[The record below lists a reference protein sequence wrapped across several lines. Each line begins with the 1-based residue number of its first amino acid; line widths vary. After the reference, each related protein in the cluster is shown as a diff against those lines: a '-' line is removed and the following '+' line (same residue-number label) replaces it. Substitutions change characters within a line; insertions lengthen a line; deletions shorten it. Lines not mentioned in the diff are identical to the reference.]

1 MLRLVGRVN
10 AYIRSGWSIMSGNPH
25 ICSIFLKRTS
35 LFSCF
40 LAGSLLSAMLAFG
53 QADQGTITGVV
64 LDTSGGVV
72 ANAKVTLTNRD
83 TDLVLQT
90 ATDSSGVYVFT
101 PVKIGN
107 YKVSATAPGFATT
120 TQENLHLSVQQRLA
134 VNLQLKAGAVTDI
147 VEVTSE
153 PPLMQAEEAST
164 GQVMSTKVINDTPLN
179 GRNWVY
185 IAQLTAGTTPSH
197 GSRGGG
203 KGDFEANG
211 QRAEQNNFILDGV
224 DNNNNVV
231 DFLNGASFIVRPPP
245 DALAEF
251 KVQTGDYSAE
261 FGHSAG
267 AVVNAS
273 LKSGSNA
280 MHGNLWEY
288 FRNDALDARDWNTPT
303 VPKYRE
309 NQFGA
314 TLGFPILKNKLFFF
328 GDVEANRIIFGETNT
343 LTVPTDKMR
352 NGDFTELLNTQL
364 TGAGAAINLYEP
376 GTADSTK
383 PLGSACGNPQNV
395 MCSNEIDAIAQNILK
410 MYPEPNANGGKTFNN
425 YIVERNA
432 VDNTW
437 QFDTRMDW
445 NISSKDQT
453 FTRLSYLNEPGYR
466 PGPLGPILDGGNFSD
481 DGQFLDR
488 GQNFVLS
495 ETHLFTN
502 TLTNEF
508 RVGYNWAHFGFFQPN
523 ANTNVAQSIGLG
535 GIPFGPRNGGLPN
548 VSVGGISH
556 FGSPTFYVSNEYEN
570 VFQVLDNVSKIV
582 GNHALKFGVNL
593 QHIRFSTEQPTQP
606 RGSYNFSGRYTGL
619 PGVSFTGS
627 GVADFLANSMNSSAI
642 SNLFNTDDVRWDNG
656 AYAQDDWKITRKLTL
671 NLGLRYEYPQAY
683 RDLFGHQAIFY
694 PTGPLSPGSGTAVY
708 AIPNQSKNVA
718 LAQKFTSLLATDNI
732 TLQYSSN
739 PALIQQDK
747 VNFAPRIGFAYRP
760 KDRAVIRGGYGI
772 FYGGVESTGYF
783 PNLGENFPFEFDSNF
798 PAAGCQTNN
807 CPTNGFTLESGF
819 SSAINAG
826 LFNAI
831 STPSLRGSDPKV
843 KTPYAENY
851 NLSVEYGITNNLVA
865 TAGYVGSVSRHLQ
878 VFPNPNAPM
887 ELVPPTANARLVQPF
902 PDFGG
907 VAYTAYAGI
916 SNYNS
921 LQTKLE
927 HRFANG
933 MNFLATYTYSHTL
946 DDAPTPLGSTGDFGY
961 RNTNIVPIRD
971 DYANSPFDVRHRFTF
986 NGSYQLPFGMGRKY
1000 ANQPGPLNY
1009 LIGGWSGSLVFR
1021 AQTGEPFTVGPDIST
1036 ANGAGARAILL
1047 GDPFQTGGTPP
1058 ASNTQTTCASQV
1070 HTVQHWFNP
1079 CAFGNP
1085 PPAASITSPVSGSA
1099 AIADLGGRR
1108 NQIHGPGYERVDM
1121 SLFKDFRTYNEQIL
1135 QFRADIF
1142 NLLNTPSWG
1151 TPNGTAGPTGGLIT
1165 GPRSFQ
1171 NLTPDARFFQFA
1183 LKYSF

>member
-1 MLRLVGRVN
+1 
-10 AYIRSGWSIMSGNPH
+10 MSGNPH
-25 ICSIFLKRTS
+25 S
-35 LFSCF
+35 LFARAKKALPVICLF
-40 LAGSLLSAMLAFG
+40 IIAALAVKPAFG

-64 LDTSGGVV
+64 QDSSGGVV
-72 ANAKVTLTNRD
+72 ANAKVTLTNTD
-83 TDLVLQT
+83 TQLVLQT
-90 ATDSSGVYVFT
+90 TTDASGVYVFS
-101 PVKIGN
+101 PIKIGS
-107 YKVSATAPGFATT
+107 YKISATAKGFATT
-120 TQENLHLSVQQRLA
+120 TQENLHLSLQQRLS
-134 VNLQLKAGAVTDI
+134 VNLQLKAGAITDV
-147 VEVTSE
+147 VEVTAE
-153 PPLMQAEEAST
+153 PSLLQAEEAST

-245 DALAEF
+245 EALAEF
-251 KVQTGDYSAE
+251 KVQTADYSAE

-273 LKSGSNA
+273 LKSGTNSI
-280 MHGNLWEY
+280 HGDLWEY
-288 FRNDALDARDWNTPT
+288 FRNDALDARDWNAPA

-314 TLGFPILKNKLFFF
+314 TLGLPILKNKLFFF

-343 LTVPTDKMR
+343 LNVPTPKMR
-352 NGDFTELLNTQL
+352 TGDFTELRNTQL
-364 TGAGAAINLYEP
+364 TGSGAPINLYEP
-376 GTADSTK
+376 GTADPSK

-395 MCSNEIDAIAQNILK
+395 MCPNEIDVVAQGILNA
-410 MYPEPNANGGKTFNN
+410 YPQPNSNNGKLFNN
-425 YIVERNA
+425 YVVQRNSL
-432 VDNTW
+432 DNTW

-445 NISSKDQT
+445 NVSSKDQT
-453 FTRLSYLNEPGYR
+453 FARFSYLNEPGLR
-466 PGPLGPILDGGNFSD
+466 PGPLGPTLDGGCFSD

-488 GQNFVLS
+488 GQNFVFS

-508 RVGYNWAHFGFFQPN
+508 RVGYNWGHFGFFQPN
-523 ANTNVAQSIGLG
+523 INTNVATQIGLG
-535 GIPFGPRNGGLPN
+535 GIPFGPLNGGLPN
-548 VSVGGISH
+548 VSIGGISH

-582 GNHALKFGVNL
+582 GNHALKFGVNF

-606 RGSYNFSGRYTGL
+606 RGSYNFSGQYTGL

-627 GVADFLANSMNSSAI
+627 GVADFLADFMNSAAI

-656 AYAQDDWKITRKLTL
+656 VYAQDDWKVTRKLTL

-683 RDLFGHQAIFY
+683 RELFGHQAVFY
-694 PTGPLSPGSGTAVY
+694 PTGPLSPGSGSAAY
-708 AIPNQSKNVA
+708 IIPSQSKNVA
-718 LAQKFTSLLATDNI
+718 LAPKFTSLLATDNI
-732 TLQYSSN
+732 NLAYSSN

-747 VNFAPRIGFAYRP
+747 INFAPRIGFAYRP
-760 KDRAVIRGGYGI
+760 KDRTVIRGGYGI

-798 PAAGCQTNN
+798 PAPSGCQLNN
-807 CPTNGFTLESGF
+807 CPTNGFTLETGF
-819 SSAINAG
+819 TNAINGG
-826 LFNAI
+826 LFNSI
-831 STPSLRGSDPKV
+831 STPNLRGSDPKV
-843 KTPYAENY
+843 RTPYAENY
-851 NLSVEYGITNNLVA
+851 NLTVEYEFANSFAA
-865 TAGYVGSVSRHLQ
+865 TLGYVGSQSHHLQ

-887 ELVPPTANARLVQPF
+887 ELVPSSADARLVQPF

-907 VAYTAYAGI
+907 VAYTAYEGV

-921 LQTKLE
+921 LQGKLE
-927 HRFANG
+927 RRFSNG
-933 MNFLATYTYSHTL
+933 LAFLSSYTYSHAL

-961 RNTNIVPIRD
+961 RNTNIVPIRK
-971 DYANSPFDVRHRFTF
+971 DYSNSPFDVRHRFTF
-986 NGSYQLPFGMGRKY
+986 NGSYQLPFGLGRRY
-1000 ANQPGPLNY
+1000 ANQAGALNY
-1009 LIGGWSGSLVFR
+1009 IVGGWSASLDFR
-1021 AQTGEPFTVGPDIST
+1021 AQSGQPFTVGPDIST

-1047 GDPFQTGGTPP
+1047 GDPFKGGGTPP
-1058 ASNTQTTCASQV
+1058 ASNPFPAGTTCPAQV
-1070 HTVQHWFNP
+1070 RTTKNWFNP

-1085 PPAASITSPVSGSA
+1085 PAGSTVTSPVSGA
-1099 AIADLGGRR
+1099 AALAFLGSPR
-1108 NQIHGPGYERVDM
+1108 NQIYNPGYQRIDM
-1121 SLFKDFRTYNEQIL
+1121 SFFKNFHTWREYTV
-1135 QFRADIF
+1135 QFRSDIF
-1142 NLLNTPSWG
+1142 NLLNHPSWG
-1151 TPNGTAGPTGGLIT
+1151 DPGTSDSPSGGQIT

-1183 LKYSF
+1183 LKFSF